1 MVHNHNWQNE
11 PPLNFSKSYD
21 ERYGD
26 EEDEASNCFWASADG
41 VQHLQSMLEKDSAF
55 ETSPNWPQVVEW
67 CSTCTARRFVR
78 VALPPAALIRDK
90 EDSKVERDVK
100 LQETIQE
107 KVVEAVVAKDAT
119 TQTPPRKRRRSGGK
133 GSRMRRLIAFQLSL
147 SKKHGLPPSRIVSL
161 KGPEARPSKEESNC
175 GQGDCAGPMLL
186 KEEKVELVV
195 KEEKIEMEET
205 KEEES
210 CQSVG
215 ASAGGST
222 HFSPRSTHADVILP
236 SPQPLP
242 CFLPFPNL
250 YTPFFTPPNLPLYV
264 SSPVGQMPGSFWVL
278 CGACKS
284 WGTIVT

>member
-1 MVHNHNWQNE
+1 M
-11 PPLNFSKSYD
+11 
-21 ERYGD
+21 
-26 EEDEASNCFWASADG
+26 
-41 VQHLQSMLEKDSAF
+41 
-55 ETSPNWPQVVEW
+55 
-67 CSTCTARRFVR
+67 
-78 VALPPAALIRDK
+78 
-90 EDSKVERDVK
+90 K

-107 KVVEAVVAKDAT
+107 KVVEAIVAKDAT

-147 SKKHGLPPSRIVSL
+147 SKKHGLPPSRLVSL

-175 GQGDCAGPMLL
+175 VQGDCAGPMLL

-222 HFSPRSTHADVILP
+222 HFLPRSTHADVILP

-284 WGTIVT
+284 